1 MAELRVA
8 NFDDELMA
16 RLKAAAAI
24 ARMPMNEFVPVIIA
38 QILKIREGRKRP

>member
-16 RLKAAAAI
+16 KLKAAAAI
-24 ARMPMNEFVPVIIA
+24 ARMPLNEFIPVIIT
-38 QILKIREGRKRP
+38 QVLKIREGRKRP